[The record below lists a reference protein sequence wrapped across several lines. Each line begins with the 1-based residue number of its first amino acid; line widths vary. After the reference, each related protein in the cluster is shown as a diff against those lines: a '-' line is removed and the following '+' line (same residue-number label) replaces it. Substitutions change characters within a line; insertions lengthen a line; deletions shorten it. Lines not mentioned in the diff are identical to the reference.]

1 VIIENIRVKNFR
13 CIEEATLETDVL
25 TVLVGRNG
33 TGKST
38 FLKALDLFYQPNAN
52 YTEEDFFNRNTSR
65 PIEITVTF
73 GELTEKERELFKSHI
88 DGDTLT
94 VSKVFTWPIQRGS
107 QKYYGKTKRNPDF
120 QRVRTT
126 QKVTE
131 KRQFYR
137 ELKVSG
143 YGDLPDLPGNA
154 SKDAIENALQEWEN
168 GHPDRLEWIQD
179 EGQFFG
185 FKEVGQAQ
193 LERFTR
199 FILIP
204 AVRDASQDAT
214 EARGAIIS
222 QLMDLVVRK
231 TLAEREDIKQ
241 LREETQKKYKEI
253 VDPNRLQELQK
264 LQETLTDTIQLF
276 APETEVILAWQA
288 AEDISI
294 PLPKAYVNL
303 QEQGFASAVE
313 RTGHGTQRAFILT
326 MLHHLAIV
334 ESSQTREESEG
345 EDSSFLPNII
355 LGIEEPE
362 LYQHPTR
369 LRHLAEIFLQLV
381 SGKIAG
387 VGQLQIIYTTH
398 SPLLVDL
405 QRFDQIR
412 VLRRISISSDRPKQ
426 TEICQASLE
435 DVTRV
440 IEKAETGNEGNYNPE
455 GTRARLKTL
464 MTPWTNEGF
473 FADVVVLVEGEEDRA
488 AILGIAKAM
497 EHSFDSEGISVIP
510 CMGKSNLHKAA
521 AVFKALSIPIY
532 VIWDS
537 DEDNKKD
544 RKNHIKQNHT
554 LLRFFNQGIED
565 YPARIGENFACFKK
579 NMTTVLREEIGQ
591 DLYDTVM
598 REIADAYG
606 YQEIK
611 QARKNPLVIEEL
623 IKRAQAKG
631 KECRTL
637 NAIVEKILILKGGP

>member
-1 VIIENIRVKNFR
+1 MIIKNIQVKNFR

-33 TGKST
+33 AGKST
-38 FLKALDLFYQPNAN
+38 FLKALDLFYQPNAH
-52 YTEEDFFNRNTSR
+52 YTEEDFFNKDTSC

-94 VSKVFTWPIQRGS
+94 VSKIFTWPFQRGS

-120 QRVRTT
+120 QFVRMAQRVTD
-126 QKVTE
+126 
-131 KRQFYR
+131 KRQAYR
-137 ELKVSG
+137 ELRELG
-143 YGDLPDLPGNA
+143 YSDLPDLPGNA
-154 SKDAIENALQEWEN
+154 SKEDIENALQEWEER
-168 GHPDRLEWIQD
+168 HPDKLKWIRD

-185 FKEVGQAQ
+185 FKEVGQAR

-214 EARGAIIS
+214 EGRGAIIS

-231 TLAEREDIKQ
+231 TLAEQEDIKQ
-241 LREETQKKYKEI
+241 LREETQKKYKKI
-253 VDPNRLQELQK
+253 LDPYRLQELQK
-264 LQETLTDTIQLF
+264 LQSTLTNTIQLF
-276 APETEVILAWQA
+276 APETEVILDWQE
-288 AEDISI
+288 AEEIQI
-294 PLPKAYVNL
+294 PLPKAYVTL
-303 QEQGFASAVE
+303 REHGFVSAVE
-313 RTGHGTQRAFILT
+313 KTGHGTQRAFILT

-334 ESSQTREESEG
+334 ESSQTKDESERG
-345 EDSSFLPNII
+345 SISFLPNII

-381 SGKIAG
+381 SGGIPG
-387 VGQLQIIYTTH
+387 VGQFQIIYTTH

-412 VLRRISISSDRPKQ
+412 VLRRISISSNKPKH

-435 DVTRV
+435 EVTRI

-455 GTRARLKTL
+455 GTCARLKTL

-497 EHSFDSEGISVIP
+497 GYSFDSEGISVIP

-537 DEDNKKD
+537 DEGKKD
-544 RKNHIKQNHT
+544 SQIQYNHT
-554 LLRFFNQGIED
+554 LLRFFDKNIEN
-565 YPARIGENFACFKK
+565 YPARIEENFACFKK
-579 NMTTVLREEIGQ
+579 DLTTVLKEEIGQ
-591 DLYDTVM
+591 DLYNKIM
-598 REIADAYG
+598 EEIVKDYG
-606 YQEIK
+606 YQERA
-611 QARKNPLVIEEL
+611 QARKNPLVVEEL
-623 IKRAQAKG
+623 IKRARAEG
-631 KECRTL
+631 NECKTL
-637 NAIVEKILILKGGP
+637 IAIVEKILKLKGGL